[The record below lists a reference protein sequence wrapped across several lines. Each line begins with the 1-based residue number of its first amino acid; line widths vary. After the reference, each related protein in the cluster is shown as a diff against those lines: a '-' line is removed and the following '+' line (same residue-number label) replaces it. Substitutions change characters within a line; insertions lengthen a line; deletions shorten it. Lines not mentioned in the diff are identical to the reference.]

1 MEQPITLHWQSR
13 EAYSTAFLT
22 PDLFGGWV
30 LITASGK
37 RDGRP
42 GRVRHQPFPTYA
54 SGLEKLNALRRK
66 RRSEGYALCATG
78 FLELDDLDPRSS
90 ASREAE
96 TSAVMRAFRNL
107 AIAREQQAILLDVDM
122 TAINAYLDG
131 KTLPDDPPL
140 LARVGLIMAIHK
152 ALHLLFAGA
161 PQQASAWIRAPN
173 PRFDSALPLD
183 LMLSSLDGLKIVRAY
198 LEGEVDTLFERPTA
212 VNLPLD
218 RACAGDAGLS

>member
-1 MEQPITLHWQSR
+1 MEQPITLHWQSK

-30 LITASGK
+30 LITAGGK

-42 GRVRHQPFPTYA
+42 GRVRHQPLPTYA
-54 SGLEKLNALRRK
+54 SGVDKLNALRGK
-66 RRSEGYALCATG
+66 RRGEGYVLCATG

-90 ASREAE
+90 ANREAE

-107 AIAREQQAILLDVDM
+107 AISREQQSMLLDVDVS
-122 TAINAYLDG
+122 AINAYLDG
-131 KTLPDDPPL
+131 RTLPDDAPL
-140 LARVGLIMAIHK
+140 LERVHLIMAIHK

-161 PQQASAWIRAPN
+161 PRQAREWMRAPN
-173 PRFDSALPLD
+173 PRFDSAQPLD

-198 LEGEVDTLFERPTA
+198 LEGEVDTLFERPPA
-212 VNLPLD
+212 VNLPVD
-218 RACAGDAGLS
+218 RACAGGAGS